1 MSHPNTILWEQRL
14 QSIFQ
19 NIDEYLEDHY
29 GDELP
34 LHPNRPARGTT
45 SNGEMDGL
53 FNVGASFSAGFGSQL
68 GRGYV
73 VQIEMRTLE
82 DVPDE
87 LRQKVEQDV
96 LNLLQREL
104 VLRFPEREL
113 NVELDGRVWK
123 IVGDLSLG
131 SI

>member
-14 QSIFQ
+14 TSIFE

-29 GDELP
+29 GDKLP

-53 FNVGASFSAGFGSQL
+53 FNVGASFTAGYGSEL

-82 DVPDE
+82 DVPAS
-87 LRQKVEQDV
+87 LRKQVEQDV

-104 VLRFPEREL
+104 VLRFPERKL
-113 NVELDGRVWK
+113 NVELDGRIWK

-131 SI
+131 SV